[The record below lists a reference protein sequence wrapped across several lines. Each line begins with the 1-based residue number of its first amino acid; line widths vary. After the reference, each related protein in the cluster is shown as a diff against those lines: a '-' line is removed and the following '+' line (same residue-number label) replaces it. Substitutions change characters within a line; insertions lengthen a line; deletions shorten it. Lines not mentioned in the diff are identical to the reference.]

1 MSWQEVYTAIAT
13 TYRHI
18 ADTRTSSLIGTGNID
33 KAAIFNSEGNSVWAT
48 SAGFT
53 VSPQEMAEVVSAF
66 KDTSD
71 VKKVQSTG
79 LHVAGEKF
87 IVLKADDRS
96 LYGKKGKE
104 GIVIVKTKQALLVT
118 HYPEHVQPGVAAN
131 TVEQLADYLISV
143 NY

>member
-1 MSWQEVYTAIAT
+1 
-13 TYRHI
+13 
-18 ADTRTSSLIGTGNID
+18 
-33 KAAIFNSEGNSVWAT
+33 IFNSEGNSVWAT

-53 VSPQEMAEVVSAF
+53 VPEERAWTDIVLLQVSPQEMTEVVTAF

-79 LHVAGEKF
+79 LHIAGEKF

-104 GIVIVKTKQALLVT
+104 GLIIVKTKQALLVT

-143 NY
+143 GY

>member
-1 MSWQEVYTAIAT
+1 
-13 TYRHI
+13 
-18 ADTRTSSLIGTGNID
+18 SLIGTGNID

-53 VSPQEMAEVVSAF
+53 VSPQEMAEVVAAF
-66 KDTSD
+66 KDTAD

-118 HYPEHVQPGVAAN
+118 HYPEHVQPGAAAN